1 MTISI
6 ITASYNYEKYIKD
19 TIESVLAQT
28 YSDWEMIIVDD
39 GSKDKSRDIIKE
51 YCEKDSRIKLY
62 THEKNV
68 NKGLAETIQLGLTKA
83 SGDWVVFLESDDT
96 ITHDYISEKLK
107 VVDEYPDI
115 KFIFNDVKLF
125 GEGSSLNA
133 QNTGLDYF
141 EHRKK
146 ILSKRKF
153 PANLSEEFIN
163 FNFIPTFSCVMVKRE
178 LLNSLEYKSPIP
190 QFLDTFLWS
199 QIIGRNDIYYI
210 DKKLTNFR
218 IHGDSYNN
226 NRVSEED
233 KEIFQDVLFKNIYG
247 VSMNKKKYF
256 KLKIQIKKMFQ
267 NFLKVRRS
275 IIRIHVKKSFCE
287 ICLFGKS
294 FSFLKGDKI
303 SIVLPVY
310 NSEGGIKRCLSSLVN
325 QTYRNIEIIVVYLKS
340 TDKTLDIIKSF
351 NDKRIKIVEQ
361 KEKTGPGGARNIGI
375 KAASGKFIGFIE
387 GDDYIPYNYYEKM
400 YSLMLKKR
408 ADIVM
413 SEIVGPLKDGTER
426 YVTQIQDSEGYTEL
440 YDKLINM
447 NNGAAFNKLFKLSLL
462 KDNNISFTEF
472 YRYEDN
478 PFLLKALYYSKKV
491 YLTNVVK
498 YYYCCFDDVFSD
510 KYIKVLKN
518 SIMPIAKEM
527 VDFAKEK
534 SFLPEELYETKAFIL
549 RSFANVFMDDKEVY
563 ENVYDLMGFSF
574 FERYRRN
581 DSVVCS
587 IVNKQPKKTFFKWLF
602 SCENSYTHKVITILG
617 VKASFRSKKLVLK
630 RRIEEINNRLNSI
643 ECRQAN
649 EQKMLSNIS
658 EQIEKLRDEN
668 IEIKK
673 KYIAIAAEL
682 SNCIKKSQYEIIGEK
697 VRSKMGKHS
706 YACEYFTVASE
717 ETTIG
722 AYCSIA
728 NNVSIGTTH
737 HPTNFISTH
746 PFCYFEPCKL
756 DKSSKQAHFDYVKP
770 CHIGNDVWIGKSV
783 IIMDG
788 ITVGD
793 GAIIGAN
800 SVVTHDVPP
809 YSIVVGSPARI
820 INYRFDDET
829 IKKLLELKWWNLSD
843 EELAH
848 LPYDNIIECINILE
862 NRKGK
867 TCI

>member
-1 MTISI
+1 
-6 ITASYNYEKYIKD
+6 
-19 TIESVLAQT
+19 
-28 YSDWEMIIVDD
+28 
-39 GSKDKSRDIIKE
+39 
-51 YCEKDSRIKLY
+51 
-62 THEKNV
+62 
-68 NKGLAETIQLGLTKA
+68 
-83 SGDWVVFLESDDT
+83 
-96 ITHDYISEKLK
+96 
-107 VVDEYPDI
+107 
-115 KFIFNDVKLF
+115 
-125 GEGSSLNA
+125 
-133 QNTGLDYF
+133 
-141 EHRKK
+141 
-146 ILSKRKF
+146 
-153 PANLSEEFIN
+153 
-163 FNFIPTFSCVMVKRE
+163 
-178 LLNSLEYKSPIP
+178 
-190 QFLDTFLWS
+190 
-199 QIIGRNDIYYI
+199 
-210 DKKLTNFR
+210 
-218 IHGDSYNN
+218 
-226 NRVSEED
+226 
-233 KEIFQDVLFKNIYG
+233 
-247 VSMNKKKYF
+247 MNKKKYF
-256 KLKIQIKKMFQ
+256 TLKIQIKKMFQ
-267 NFLKVRRS
+267 NFLKVRKS
-275 IIRIHVKKSFCE
+275 IIRIHVKKSFCD
-287 ICLFGKS
+287 KR
-294 FSFLKGDKI
+294 DKI

-325 QTYRNIEIIVVYLKS
+325 QTYKNIEIIVVYLKS

-351 NDKRIKIVEQ
+351 NDKRIKIIEQ
-361 KEKTGPGGARNIGI
+361 KEKTGPGGARNIGV

-387 GDDYIPYNYYEKM
+387 GDDYIPYNYYKKM
-400 YSLMLKKR
+400 YSLMLKEK

-413 SEIVGPLKDGTER
+413 SEIVGPLKGGTER
-426 YVTQIQDSEGYTEL
+426 YVTQIQDSEGYTKL
-440 YDKLINM
+440 YDKLINV

-527 VDFAKEK
+527 LDFAKEK

-549 RSFANVFMDDKEVY
+549 RSFANVYMDDKEVS
-563 ENVYDLMGFSF
+563 ENVYNLMGFSF

-587 IVNKQPKKTFFKWLF
+587 IVNKHPKKTFFKWLF

-617 VKASFRSKKLVLK
+617 VSASFRSKKLVLK
-630 RRIEEINNRLNSI
+630 RRIEEISNRLNSIECRQANERMMQQNISEQIEEISNRLNSI

-649 EQKMLSNIS
+649 EQKMQQNIS

-673 KYIAIAAEL
+673 NNITIAAEL

-706 YACEYFTVASE
+706 YACEYFTAASE